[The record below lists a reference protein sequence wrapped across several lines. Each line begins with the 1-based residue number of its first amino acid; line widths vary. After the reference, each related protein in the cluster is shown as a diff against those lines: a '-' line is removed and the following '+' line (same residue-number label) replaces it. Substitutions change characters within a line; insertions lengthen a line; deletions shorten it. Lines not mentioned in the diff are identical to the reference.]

1 MDELYTLA
9 TSVDSC
15 ELTSEELVHLCEHH
29 YSEGAEVH
37 DYLMVRFSSLVISM
51 HPHTERATGQLGA

>member
-1 MDELYTLA
+1 L
-9 TSVDSC
+9 C
-15 ELTSEELVHLCEHH
+15 ELTSEERVHLCGHH